1 MSTDTIQITLPD
13 GATREVQRGT
23 TAAEIARQI
32 SPRLAKEALV
42 ARADGELVDLSRPLE
57 HDAKLSIL
65 TAKDPDS
72 LQVLRH
78 SAAHLLA
85 PAVLDLYP
93 DVKLG
98 IGPPIDTGFFYEFVR
113 QEPFTP
119 DDLAKI
125 ETKMRELAAKDIPN
139 ERKMIPK
146 PEALELYRQQN
157 QEFKCELVEEKASEP
172 IASFYTTGKFIDFC
186 RG

>member
-1 MSTDTIQITLPD
+1 MSTETIQITLPD

-23 TAAEIARQI
+23 TAAQIAHQI

-57 HDAKLSIL
+57 HDAKISIL
-65 TAKDPDS
+65 TAKDPDAV
-72 LQVLRH
+72 QVFRH

-85 PAVLDLYP
+85 AAVLDLYP

-98 IGPPIDTGFFYEFVR
+98 IGPPIDNGFFYEFVR
-113 QEPFTP
+113 EEPFTSE
-119 DDLAKI
+119 DLEKI
-125 ETKMRELAAKDIPN
+125 EAKTHELASKDIPN

-146 PEALELYRQQN
+146 PEALELYRKSN
-157 QEFKCELVEEKASEP
+157 QEFKCELVDEKATEP
-172 IASFYTTGKFIDFC
+172 RVCFSTTGRFQIG
-186 RG
+186 RA